1 MIQLS
6 NKICMFAPVSRPREL
21 TYYRFVWAFFMSV
34 LKLVSSRYK
43 AACPLCWLHT
53 ITIVVVSLV
62 GKREA
67 SSLFSF
73 KFQTTMTKDF
83 EICNAANNST
93 CTATSAHETRAVQ
106 LTGNPFRD
114 FSLYNLTLHGYQIKY
129 LRGVNRNNHSIT
141 GRFNVSGRIYTFG
154 ANTYEEAIKFVVFKV
169 NQYHAFVRER
179 RRRKR
184 EQQIQA

>member
-6 NKICMFAPVSRPREL
+6 NKICTFAPFTARTKKY
-21 TYYRFVWAFFMSV
+21 TYPEGGIFYVRTEALYRKDIRLSDPHGLLSMDSNLFLPERGKGNLSCFS
-34 LKLVSSRYK
+34 KL
-43 AACPLCWLHT
+43 CN
-53 ITIVVVSLV
+53 
-62 GKREA
+62 
-67 SSLFSF
+67 FSF
-73 KFQTTMTKDF
+73 MARTM

-129 LRGVNRNNHSIT
+129 WRGANRNNHSIT

-154 ANTYEEAIKFVVFKV
+154 ANSYEEAITFVVSKV
-169 NQYHAFVRER
+169 SQYQAYIRER
-179 RRRKR
+179 RKRKR
-184 EQQIQA
+184 EQRIQA

>member
-6 NKICMFAPVSRPREL
+6 SKICMFAVFTARTKKYSYPEDGIFYVRTEAL
-21 TYYRFVWAFFMSV
+21 YRKDIRLSDPHGLLSWDSNLFLPERGKGNLSYFST
-34 LKLVSSRYK
+34 
-43 AACPLCWLHT
+43 LCN
-53 ITIVVVSLV
+53 
-62 GKREA
+62 
-67 SSLFSF
+67 FSF
-73 KFQTTMTKDF
+73 MARTMK
-83 EICNAANNST
+83 ICNAANNST

-129 LRGVNRNNHSIT
+129 LRGVNRNNHSII

-184 EQQIQA
+184 ELQTQA